1 MIAYNAA
8 MKQKLIPVMVRIRP
22 ASKEL
27 LLKAAVD
34 QRRSQASV
42 VDSLIVNNLSKEYA
56 NTDVRLEKFLKGNP
70 DAE

>member
-1 MIAYNAA
+1 

>member
-1 MIAYNAA
+1 
-8 MKQKLIPVMVRIRP
+8 MKQKLIPLLVRIRP
-22 ASKEL
+22 TSKEL